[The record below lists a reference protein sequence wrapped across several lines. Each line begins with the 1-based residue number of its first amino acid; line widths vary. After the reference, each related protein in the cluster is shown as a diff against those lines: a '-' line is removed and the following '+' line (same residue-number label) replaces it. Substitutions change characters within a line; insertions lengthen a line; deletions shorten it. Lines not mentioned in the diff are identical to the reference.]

1 VHVLTIADKQKT
13 SASTEN
19 DSIKIL
25 ITCFSCLLMSS
36 LNQVFIE
43 WLVIYSW
50 ANFREWSITIGW
62 IKYLSYLLGLC
73 TEEICLALLV
83 RDFRKNI
90 RNQLSSL
97 IPCNFDSSN
106 LVVDISASNR
116 ICQMYPHKSLGHN
129 IATDK

>member
-1 VHVLTIADKQKT
+1 MFLTVADKQKT
-13 SASTEN
+13 TATTEK

-25 ITCFSCLLMSS
+25 ITCFSCLLMST

-43 WLVIYSW
+43 KLVLYSL
-50 ANFREWSITIGW
+50 ANFPAEWSITIGW
-62 IKYLSYLLGLC
+62 IRYLSYLLGLC

-90 RNQLSSL
+90 QNQLSSL
-97 IPCNFDSSN
+97 IPCNFGSSN

-116 ICQMYPHKSLGHN
+116 ISQMYPQAGTVSRPTN
-129 IATDK
+129 R